1 MPLACSSPA
10 LSTARRQFDGRK
22 TAEEEE
28 EGSVLYAIR
37 ARRAREDAN
46 RCVKTSRFSV
56 SRRRLPL
63 RGREG
68 SPLLLAWLDHGSQL
82 RAIQTTRVPEH
93 EFTTSK
99 HLKVQNVFWPTPI
112 HKDKV
117 NFVVMCSPFSKR
129 GCRTLLASSLL
140 GRGRR
145 QRLSPT
151 AERQRGGQQA
161 SVASSSNEGVARLR
175 AMVASPIR
183 GDPMPTWPLRPEAE
197 RCRQLEG

>member
-68 SPLLLAWLDHGSQL
+68 SPLLLAWLDDGSQL

-99 HLKVQNVFWPTPI
+99 HLKVQNVFWQTPI
-112 HKDKV
+112 HKV
-117 NFVVMCSPFSKR
+117 NCCDVLPFYETR
-129 GCRTLLASSLL
+129 MPHPLRPPLL

-145 QRLSPT
+145 QRLSPA
-151 AERQRGGQQA
+151 AERQRERQQA
-161 SVASSSNEGVARLR
+161 SVAWSSNEGVARRR
-175 AMVASPIR
+175 ALVASPIPPPSFDPGRSDAHLAAETR
-183 GDPMPTWPLRPEAE
+183 G
-197 RCRQLEG
+197 